1 MKKLLLIVLIL
12 NLLLLCAC
20 ANVSLDYT
28 LTEDH
33 QVSVDYDLSFDETE
47 EDTSKYIEEIGAY
60 WTKLG
65 FELTKSINEGGLHA
79 EMAIMLESSKEAAE
93 QFASLI
99 TADET
104 VFYDVSFSYT
114 PSFETDEYSFL
125 ASVSLDDVIRQSKAQ
140 GISAEQVSE
149 VLSSAANGRYSVSI
163 ALPGE
168 VVLTNADSTE
178 NGICT
183 WNIPFGETKQL
194 QLQTKRT
201 NTENLNLYASLQDR
215 AEANQTWLVT
225 SVAAAALLTLA
236 AVLSVIIRRAR
247 RSRASKVRVK
257 QFR

>member
-1 MKKLLLIVLIL
+1 MKKLLLIVLML

-33 QVSVDYDLSFDETE
+33 QVRVDYDLSFDETE

-60 WTKLG
+60 WAKLG
-65 FELTKSINEGGLHA
+65 FELTKSSDEDALHGQ
-79 EMAIMLESSKEAAE
+79 MAIMLESSKAAAE

-140 GISAEQVSE
+140 GISAGQVSE
-149 VLSSAANGRYSVSI
+149 VLSGAANGRYSISV

-168 VVLTNADSTE
+168 VVLTNADSID

-183 WNIPFGETKQL
+183 WIIPFGESKQL
-194 QLQTKRT
+194 QLQTKRI
-201 NTENLNLYASLQDR
+201 NTENLDLYAALQDR
-215 AEANQTWLVT
+215 AAANQTWLIA
-225 SVAAAALLTLA
+225 SVAAAALLSLA
-236 AVLSVIIRRAR
+236 AVLSVIIRRVR
-247 RSRASKVRVK
+247 RNRASKVRVK